1 MQLGHALFEE
11 LRVAPGER
19 PHLDV
24 RSTEG
29 AEFVGDKAADRD
41 LKGLA
46 AELERAQEL
55 LYSTDSRALLVVLQG
70 LDAAGKDGTIKH
82 VMSGVNP
89 QGCMV
94 TSFKEPSAEEL
105 AHDFLW
111 RSAIQLPPR
120 GHIGLFNRS
129 YYEDVVVVRVHPDR
143 LFSPGGKSGKGVSPS
158 FWRHRHDDIN
168 AYEKHLDRNGT
179 RVVKFFLHLSKDEQ
193 RRRLLDRLS
202 NPTKHWKFS
211 PSDLAER
218 QYWSDYQAVY
228 EEVLTATSTKRAPWF
243 VIPADDK
250 HVARALVAWI
260 IVRCIDA
267 MALAPKVLTPED
279 DAAIEAAK
287 AELLAESRLMPEGAN
302 TTPGNS

>member
-1 MQLGHALFEE
+1 MRLGHALFKE

-19 PHLDV
+19 AHLDV
-24 RSTEG
+24 RPTSG
-29 AEFVGDKAADRD
+29 SAFLGDKAADQD
-41 LKGLA
+41 LNGLT
-46 AELERAQEL
+46 AELEKAQEL
-55 LYSTDSRALLVVLQG
+55 LFSTESRALLVVLQG

-89 QGCMV
+89 QGCVV

-111 RSAIQLPPR
+111 RSAIHLPPT

-143 LFSPGGKSGKGVSPS
+143 LSSQYRKSGTEASPN

-168 AYEKHLDRNGT
+168 AFEKHLDRNGT
-179 RVVKFFLHLSKDEQ
+179 QVVKFFLHLSKDEQ
-193 RRRLLDRLS
+193 RRRLLDRL
-202 NPTKHWKFS
+202 NDPTKNWKFS
-211 PSDLAER
+211 EADLAER
-218 QYWSDYQAVY
+218 TYWSDYQAVY

-250 HVARALVAWI
+250 HVARALVAWV
-260 IVRCIDA
+260 IVRSIDS
-267 MALAPKVLTPED
+267 MELSPEALAPE
-279 DAAIEAAK
+279 AESAIEAAK
-287 AELLAESRLMPEGAN
+287 ARLVAD
-302 TTPGNS
+302 